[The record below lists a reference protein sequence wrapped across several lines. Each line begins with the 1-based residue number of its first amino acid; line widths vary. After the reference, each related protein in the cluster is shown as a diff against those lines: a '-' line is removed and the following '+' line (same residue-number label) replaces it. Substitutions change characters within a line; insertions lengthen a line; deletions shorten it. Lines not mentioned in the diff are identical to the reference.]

1 MILSVGYRTNSNNA
15 TEFRKWA
22 TQELSKYTKE
32 RYVLDK
38 ERLINGK
45 LFDDDYFEK
54 LIEEIQDKIYKSDFD
69 KLLEE
74 CEKQEIIKTNR
85 DGDE

>member
-1 MILSVGYRTNSNNA
+1 M
-15 TEFRKWA
+15 
-22 TQELSKYTKE
+22 
-32 RYVLDK
+32 LDK
-38 ERLINGK
+38 KRLINGK

>member
-1 MILSVGYRTNSNNA
+1 M
-15 TEFRKWA
+15 
-22 TQELSKYTKE
+22 
-32 RYVLDK
+32 LDK

-74 CEKQEIIKTNR
+74 CKKQEIIKTNK
-85 DGDE
+85 DV